1 MVKVTQIKQV
11 VSMIGTREGQGITSP
26 VSLKRERIF
35 KALLSYSLIAITAVL
50 SLGSGVSMASA
61 QEVKETKVL
70 MNTEVRPLP
79 GSLGTVP
86 MFNSNSPEVVR
97 SNGVLLSLLPKEG
110 KKFPDAHLE
119 YPLKGRFR
127 VFTHHINNNPKQDR
141 VLYLGLIAYN
151 PDDNDATV
159 RILNAS
165 SYVSQPD
172 APFIKLPVIAD
183 NNDGNV
189 YAGPGDRITN
199 DYLRGDR
206 QTGWP
211 AKISVPAKGYAI
223 IYALPVQVR
232 GLVSQSNGRSTLL
245 ELTSSRKI
253 YLAEVADFIKTEN
266 SRSVESPSLERFVE
280 IAETH
285 TLADERDKTP
295 SVPGAKG
302 PLIYGRV
309 AGVQIGCKWTGT
321 ATDGEKDITRLTVP
335 ENGKSLA
342 FPICSLERG
351 TFGTGQVQSAPLV
364 TRYADTAYAAHGNYA
379 VEYRLQF
386 PLYNPSKSKV
396 KVSVSLDTPLKTE
409 DPKENLTYF
418 EPPAKNTFFRGTVLV
433 QYLSD
438 KGKKTKD
445 YIHLVQT
452 RGTKGKELLSIVMK
466 PKGRRTVQLSLFYP
480 PDATPPQVITISSK
494 EP

>member
-1 MVKVTQIKQV
+1 MLKVTPIKQE
-11 VSMIGTREGQGITSP
+11 VSSIRTREANLLAAVRGTTR
-26 VSLKRERIF
+26 KRIF
-35 KALLSYSLIAITAVL
+35 KALLSYSLIAITSVL
-50 SLGSGVSMASA
+50 GIGSGANMAGA
-61 QEVKETKVL
+61 VEVKENKVL
-70 MNTEVRPLP
+70 MDTEVRALP

-97 SNGVLLSLLPKEG
+97 TSGVLLSLLPKEG
-110 KKFPDAHLE
+110 KRYPDAHLD

-127 VFTHHINNNPKQDR
+127 IFTHHINNNPKQDR

-151 PDDNDATV
+151 PEDNDATV
-159 RILNAS
+159 RILNAA

-172 APFIKLPVIAD
+172 APFIKLPAISD

-199 DYLRGDR
+199 DFLRGDH

-211 AKISVPAKGYAI
+211 SKITVPSKGYAV
-223 IYALPVQVR
+223 IYALPLQVR
-232 GLVSQSNGRSTLL
+232 GIVSQSNGRSTLL

-253 YLAEVADFIKTEN
+253 YLAEVAEFIQTEN
-266 SRSVESPSLERFVE
+266 SRSVEPPSLERFVE

-285 TLADERDKTP
+285 TVSDERDKTP

-321 ATDGEKDITRLTVP
+321 ATDGERNITRLTIP
-335 ENGKSLA
+335 EIGKSIA
-342 FPICSLERG
+342 FPLCSLERG
-351 TFGTGQVQSAPLV
+351 TFGTGQVQSAPLAV
-364 TRYADTAYAAHGNYA
+364 RYADTAYAAHGNYA

-386 PLYNPSKSKV
+386 PLYNSSKSKV

-418 EPPAKNTFFRGTVLV
+418 DPPAKNTFFRGTILA
-433 QYLSD
+433 QYVSD
-438 KGKKTKD
+438 KGENAKD
-445 YIHLVQT
+445 YVHLVQT
-452 RGTKGKELLSIVMK
+452 RGTKSRELLNIVMK
-466 PKGRRTVQLSLFYP
+466 PKGRRTIRISLFYP
-480 PDATPPQVITISSK
+480 PDATPPQVLNFSSK